1 MARAVFVPPEGCATA
16 RRLLTAGRVVVLCGP
31 PRSGR
36 RAAALHLLSGQGL
49 APIIAIEADTP
60 SEVTGQILAPD
71 HGYLV
76 HGPAASRIAAGHLGT
91 LTDHLAAAN
100 ARMVVLVDDP
110 APLPD
115 AVRRVHAARLGIPD
129 PVRVLH
135 RHLAWALGT
144 DPSPGLPLR
153 TLIPPGTQPGKAA
166 AIAAALAAH
175 AHREPPTHHPEP
187 GAPPDP
193 SPPTRSTDPAAP
205 GVSVYEGPGPPGH
218 ADAGKPAAAAS
229 EPAESPGSGRTAS
242 PAGSGGRERPGPSGH
257 AEDGKPAV
265 APEPVG
271 SPGSAGAGERAVPGA
286 AGRVGAGEVAAGGRP
301 VARGTGAGR
310 VGGCAGSGGPWI
322 DAAVVEASRADSDG
336 GLDRWFDA
344 HGDPDEV
351 AFLIACAAFE
361 GFDFEDVALAADRLR
376 PALRAPD
383 APPADPLRRGRRHL
397 LGVVGARLVPDV
409 VAGPTGRQRIERVV
423 FPPGRSTAVLS
434 FVWREYRALRPAV
447 LDWLL
452 DGCDGAA
459 AAVHARTGAVVGI
472 LVGAATGPDVTAAFD
487 AWAADDRPWVRT
499 LAARALDAAGRDEIV
514 GTQVRARLASWDSGD
529 DPNRAEVAVRVYG
542 GLFGRVRPAVAF
554 DRLQRAAAGPDLAR
568 AVADSLVRLIE
579 DDELRPSVLAMLA
592 RWYEDPD
599 LAPAATT
606 TITRALGAAPPAAA
620 TPAATHPGGPPISH
634 SSGVHKVGTS
644 LDPGAVDEPD
654 AGAGWIMRAALA
666 RDRLAYWRRGGNQ
679 ARSLL
684 VQALEGT
691 RSHVTTMRALWDVC
705 LLAPADAVLA
715 GRITAVL
722 TDLLRPPATEG
733 LRWLAD
739 DLADRIGD
747 EPADDF
753 RRGLLRHIRGF
764 RALDR
769 EGPALFTAEPLPA
782 QRLAG
787 IRVGWDRAQALVL
800 LGRDGRLTA
809 DHPGR
814 RGVRVRDVL
823 TRRYAAAYRVE
834 LGGFTLR
841 FPVDLPDRSVD
852 VRLTWRVSDP
862 AQVVKRRM
870 RDGAAY
876 VHQVVESRVR
886 RLAAD
891 HEADLQAALDAEL
904 ARPVELPEAGLTFSD
919 GRAWV
924 PDRPRP
930 HRP

>member
-1 MARAVFVPPEGCATA
+1 MVRAVFVPPEGYAAA

-36 RAAALHLLSGQGL
+36 RAAALHLLAEHGR
-49 APIIAIEADTP
+49 APIITIEPDAP
-60 SEVTGQILAPD
+60 AEVTGQIFAPE

-76 HGPAASRIAAGHLGT
+76 HGPAAARVAAGHLGT
-91 LTDHLAAAN
+91 LTDHLAGAN

-115 AVRRVHAARLGIPD
+115 PVRRVHATRLGIPD
-129 PVRVLH
+129 PVQVLH
-135 RHLAWALGT
+135 RHLAWTLGA
-144 DPSPGLPLR
+144 DPPAGLALR
-153 TLIPPGTQPGKAA
+153 TLVPPGTPPGKASA
-166 AIAAALAAH
+166 AAAALTTH
-175 AHREPPTHHPEP
+175 AHRRAA
-187 GAPPDP
+187 APPRSGPADP
-193 SPPTRSTDPAAP
+193 PD
-205 GVSVYEGPGPPGH
+205 
-218 ADAGKPAAAAS
+218 
-229 EPAESPGSGRTAS
+229 
-242 PAGSGGRERPGPSGH
+242 
-257 AEDGKPAV
+257 
-265 APEPVG
+265 
-271 SPGSAGAGERAVPGA
+271 SAGTAPLDDAVI
-286 AGRVGAGEVAAGGRP
+286 E
-301 VARGTGAGR
+301 
-310 VGGCAGSGGPWI
+310 
-322 DAAVVEASRADSDG
+322 AVRADSDG
-336 GLDRWFDA
+336 RLEGWFDA
-344 HGDPDEV
+344 HDDPDEA
-351 AFLIACAAFE
+351 AFLVACAAFE

-376 PALRAPD
+376 PALRASD
-383 APPADPLRRGRRHL
+383 APLTDPLRRGRRHL
-397 LGVVGARLVPDV
+397 LGVAGARLVPDV
-409 VAGPTGRQRIERVV
+409 VPGPSGRQRIERVV

-434 FVWREYRALRPAV
+434 FVWREYRGLRPAL

-452 DGCDGAA
+452 GACDGASPP
-459 AAVHARTGAVVGI
+459 VHARVGAVVGT

-514 GTQVRARLASWDSGD
+514 GTQMRARLASWDAGD
-529 DPNRAEVAVRVYG
+529 DPNLAEVAVRVYG
-542 GLFGRVRPAVAF
+542 GLFGRIRPAVAF
-554 DRLQRAAAGPDLAR
+554 DRLRRAAAVSDLAP
-568 AVADSLVRLIE
+568 VAAESLVHLME
-579 DDELRPSVLAMLA
+579 DDELRPSALAMLA
-592 RWYEDPD
+592 RWYDDPD

-606 TITRALGAAPPAAA
+606 TIIHALGAAPGA
-620 TPAATHPGGPPISH
+620 PPSFH
-634 SSGVHKVGTS
+634 SSGVHRPGTS
-644 LDPGAVDEPD
+644 LDSEPVDRPD
-654 AGAGWIMRAALA
+654 TGAGRMARAAIA
-666 RDRLAYWRRGGNQ
+666 RDRLAYWRRGGHQ

-691 RSHVTTMRALWDVC
+691 RSHVTTMRALWNLC

-715 GRITAVL
+715 GRTSAVL

-747 EPADDF
+747 EPTDDF
-753 RRGLLRHIRGF
+753 LRGLLRHIRGF

-769 EGPALFTAEPLPA
+769 EGPALFAAEPLPA
-782 QRLAG
+782 QRLLG
-787 IRVGWDRAQALVL
+787 IRLGWDRAQALVL

-814 RGVRVRDVL
+814 RGVPVRDVL

-834 LGGFTLR
+834 LGDFTLR

-891 HEADLQAALDAEL
+891 HDADLQAALDAEL
-904 ARPVELPEAGLTFSD
+904 ARPVELPEAGLTFAD